1 VRGHLFGR
9 GWRLVTPHTVASRFH
24 HSDRLSG
31 HHLPEASNVARS
43 LR

>member
-9 GWRLVTPHTVASRFH
+9 GWRLVTPHTVNPRFN
-24 HSDRLSG
+24 HSDRLPS
-31 HHLPEASNVARS
+31 HHLPEAGHLARS

>member
-9 GWRLVTPHTVASRFH
+9 GWRLVTPHTVTSRFH
-24 HSDRLSG
+24 HADRLPG
-31 HHLPEASNVARS
+31 HNLPEASHVARS